1 MPAHWF
7 WSLWRFGRDV
17 IALMAATLVLVAA
30 LALLQRDWAAAV
42 IQGILYAGS
51 VLFVLG
57 MGLWGLQLFSTV
69 ARRGLTRVPGLW
81 QPWYLWGPR
90 VLVAGFLVFL
100 LGLWL
105 QGMICLLYT
114 SPSPRDS

>member
-1 MPAHWF
+1 VPAHWF

-105 QGMICLLYT
+105 QGMILGLWVEL
-114 SPSPRDS
+114 PPPAF